1 MEGDR
6 MRNRKMTKGFKQKSY
21 VIAAVIMLAAAFG
34 MTGIYYS
41 QQNKKQEAKL
51 AKEQEEAER
60 RKQAEERQQEVAQ
73 NMAEEEEMP
82 EEVQAE
88 EEQEIEEVSGIVPPK
103 ENDFMDAPEVVA
115 EKEEVPKKAEHH
127 FDAANMK
134 WPLQGNVIMN
144 YSMDQT
150 IYFATLDQYKYN
162 PAIVIQA
169 QVNTPVES
177 VAAGKITSIEN
188 NAETGATVTVDM
200 GDGYSAVYGQLKEIA
215 QNTGDEIAAGEVIGY
230 VSEPTKYFTVEG
242 ANLYFELVKDG
253 VSINPM
259 EYLQ

>member
-6 MRNRKMTKGFKQKSY
+6 MRGRRATTGLKQKSY

-51 AKEQEEAER
+51 AKEEEEAQLKE
-60 RKQAEERQQEVAQ
+60 EERLKQQEVAKK
-73 NMAEEEEMP
+73 AE
-82 EEVQAE
+82 QAKE
-88 EEQEIEEVSGIVPPK
+88 AQEQEAEAVSGIIPP
-103 ENDFMDAPEVVA
+103 ETNDFMDTPEVVTEQA
-115 EKEEVPKKAEHH
+115 EVSKEETVSKEVELH
-127 FDAANMK
+127 FDPVDME

-162 PAIVIQA
+162 PAIIIQA
-169 QVNTPVES
+169 EVNTPVEAVAQGKVTS
-177 VAAGKITSIEN
+177 VET
-188 NAETGATVTVDM
+188 NAETGATVTVDL

-215 QNTGDEIAAGEVIGY
+215 WNTGDEIAAGEIIGY
-230 VSEPTKYFTVEG
+230 VSEPTKYYSVEG
-242 ANLYFELVKDG
+242 ANLYFELTKDG
-253 VSINPM
+253 APINPM
-259 EYLQ
+259 EFLE

>member
-1 MEGDR
+1 
-6 MRNRKMTKGFKQKSY
+6 MRNRKTTTGLKQKSY

-51 AKEQEEAER
+51 AKEQEEME
-60 RKQAEERQQEVAQ
+60 KQEAAKEKEEALKKEQQAKKEEVKQQETEA
-73 NMAEEEEMP
+73 
-82 EEVQAE
+82 
-88 EEQEIEEVSGIVPPK
+88 VSGIIPP
-103 ENDFMDAPEVVA
+103 ESTDFLDAPEA
-115 EKEEVPKKAEHH
+115 TIEKESVAQEAEFY
-127 FDAANMK
+127 FDTENMS

-169 QVNTPVES
+169 EVNAPVEAVS
-177 VAAGKITSIEN
+177 AGKVISIEN
-188 NAETGATVTVDM
+188 NAEIGTTVTVDM

-215 QNTGDEIAAGEVIGY
+215 WNTGDSVTAGEVIGY
-230 VSEPTKYFTVEG
+230 VSEPTKYYSVEG
-242 ANLYFELVKDG
+242 ANLYFELLKDG
-253 VSINPM
+253 APVNPM
-259 EYLQ
+259 EYLE